1 MVAIA
6 RRADNALT
14 GKIVFAECFR
24 NISCFGILRCI
35 ALKPADLRSCFVTQ
49 AIAFIDLQAQR
60 RRLGEPLNAA
70 IQAAVEGGQWV
81 LGPQVAQ
88 FEKDI
93 AQWAG
98 VRHAIACA
106 NGTDA
111 LLLVLRAWGVGPGDA
126 VFVPAFTFAATGE
139 VVALAGASPVFV
151 DVLPDTF
158 NMDPASLEAAIAL
171 VKTDGK
177 LTPKVVMPVD
187 LFGQP
192 ADYRALSPIAARE
205 GLKLFCDTAQGFGG
219 LLDGKRAGAIGDAAA
234 TSFFPAKPLGCY
246 GDGGAMFTNDD
257 GLKDVLLSL
266 RMHGQGADRYEHV
279 HIGYNSRLDTI
290 QAAILIE
297 KLKIFE
303 DEIEKRNTVAKRY
316 SDAFAGT
323 NRIVTPR
330 VIEGA
335 TSTWAQYTLQVQ
347 DRAKFQAD
355 LKAAGVPTAV
365 YYPIPLSRQK
375 AYGHF
380 PSAPTPVSEALSA
393 KVVSLPMHPY
403 MDEATQGRII
413 AAVLESVG

>member
-1 MVAIA
+1 M
-6 RRADNALT
+6 
-14 GKIVFAECFR
+14 
-24 NISCFGILRCI
+24 
-35 ALKPADLRSCFVTQ
+35 TQ
-49 AIAFIDLQAQR
+49 PIAFIDLQAQR

-70 IQAAVEGGQWV
+70 IQAAVEGGQWI
-81 LGPQVAQ
+81 LGPQVTQ
-88 FEKDI
+88 FEKNI
-93 AQWAG
+93 AAWAG
-98 VRHAIACA
+98 VKHAIACA

-139 VVALAGASPVFV
+139 VVALAGAAPVFV

-171 VKTDGK
+171 VKKAGK

-192 ADYRALSPIAARE
+192 ADYRALEPIARRE

-246 GDGGAMFTNDD
+246 GDGGAIFTDD
-257 GLKDVLLSL
+257 GGLKDLLLSL
-266 RMHGQGADRYEHV
+266 RMHGQGNDRYEHIHV
-279 HIGYNSRLDTI
+279 GYNSRLDTI

-297 KLKIFE
+297 KLKIFP
-303 DEIEKRNTVAKRY
+303 DEIEKRNAVAKRY
-316 SDAFAGT
+316 NDAFAAS
-323 NRIVTPR
+323 NRIAIPR
-330 VIEGA
+330 VIDGA
-335 TSTWAQYTLQVQ
+335 TSTWAQYTLQAE

-365 YYPIPLSRQK
+365 YYPIPLSKQK
-375 AYGHF
+375 AYAHY
-380 PSAPTPVSEALSA
+380 PSAPTPVSEALSG

-403 MDEATQGRII
+403 IDAATQDRVI
-413 AAVLESVG
+413 AAVLESVAR